1 MKIPA
6 ADTTRQYE
14 LTFLVPGDFTDGE
27 YSKVKEEIAALVI
40 KHKGKIDSQDD
51 WGKKP
56 LAYKIKGAGKIHTE
70 ALYAHFVIEIKAEKV
85 QDLDKSVILNQDA
98 IRHLLVVA
106 SDESTSNGV
115 NE

>member
-6 ADTTRQYE
+6 VDTKRQYE

-27 YSKVKEEIAALVI
+27 YTKVKEDVVALIA
-40 KHKGKIDSQDD
+40 KHKGKVESQDD

-56 LAYKIKGAGKIHTE
+56 MAYKIKRAGKHYQE
-70 ALYAHFVIEIKAEKV
+70 AIYAHFTIEIKAEKV
-85 QDLDKSVILNQDA
+85 QDLDKGMILNQDVM
-98 IRHLLVVA
+98 RHLLVVA
-106 SDESTSNGV
+106 SEESSSNRV